1 MDRMINGIAVTVMA
15 VAAAAA
21 FGLTYWLGKKM
32 IPLLHRL
39 HFGQTIRDVGPSWHK
54 NKQGT
59 PTMGG
64 LIFILAV
71 TVVLIL
77 TLLVCQLFLPLKLSE
92 TMNLTRVRL
101 LAGMLMAL
109 CCGGIGFL
117 DDYIKVVKKRNLG
130 LTDKQKLFLQLLV
143 GTAYALWLYFNG
155 GSVITVPFA

>member
-59 PTMGG
+59 P
-64 LIFILAV
+64 LW
-71 TVVLIL
+71 
-77 TLLVCQLFLPLKLSE
+77 
-92 TMNLTRVRL
+92 
-101 LAGMLMAL
+101 AG
-109 CCGGIGFL
+109 
-117 DDYIKVVKKRNLG
+117 
-130 LTDKQKLFLQLLV
+130 
-143 GTAYALWLYFNG
+143 
-155 GSVITVPFA
+155 